1 MCTSELWTI
10 LHTRKN
16 LMGAACLERT
26 AGTALGTETV
36 PDERASR
43 LRGRVGSLASNSAI
57 RGAGKIA
64 LDFGCG
70 AVSVLIGVGFGQSSV
85 PLGGSVTLLALAVG
99 ALIGLAAIVRGSHRV
114 IWRYTSFRE
123 LATLGLF
130 GATVLTSLLIVKQFA
145 LPSLSGAS
153 VLLSTLLSLFGWAGA
168 RVARRWQ
175 LARAEQ
181 RERQHGETPVAGTR
195 RVLIVGAGITGTQLA
210 RDIVHRASSDVELVG
225 FLDDDVAK
233 RGATVNGARVLGPL
247 SAAMD
252 VVEHH
257 GVTEVIVA
265 LPSAPPKMVRAF
277 VRQLEEVGVR
287 VRTLPGVDRIV
298 HGGDVR
304 RPGTATLRELI
315 DQSVDRPVVRNADS
329 AVRRVLVT
337 GGAGF
342 IGSHLTRLLLDRGYY
357 VRVLDRFDY
366 GRDGLANLRHPRL
379 EVIQGDIC
387 NTRDLNHTMRDVDG
401 VIALAAIV
409 GDPACNLDPEE
420 TINLNYTATKLL
432 VDACNFHGVRRLVFA
447 SSCSVYGASNHDL
460 LTERSRLSPV
470 SLYARTRVLSE
481 NIIFDRYG
489 DVEPVV
495 LRLSTVFGLS
505 PRMRFDL
512 VVNTLTVRAVVD
524 KKISIFGGD
533 QWRPNVHCRDA
544 ARAFMLALE
553 APAPAVAGEIFN
565 VGGESLN
572 HTISEI
578 GLLVARTVGGVEVGI
593 QDEVNDRRDYRVSF
607 EKIRRALAFVPEM
620 SVEDGI
626 REVAAAVRRDA
637 ALQLYQSS
645 NFSNVQAL
653 RQRLERLPEARELVS
668 A

>member
-1 MCTSELWTI
+1 
-10 LHTRKN
+10 
-16 LMGAACLERT
+16 MGSTYLERSPVT
-26 AGTALGTETV
+26 AVGREILADARRLR
-36 PDERASR
+36 ERAR
-43 LRGRVGSLASNSAI
+43 TFASNSAI
-57 RGAGKIA
+57 RGAGKVG
-64 LDFGCG
+64 LDFACG
-70 AVSVLIGVGFGQSSV
+70 AASVLLGVGLGQSSA
-85 PLGGSVTLLALAVG
+85 PLGGSVSLLAVG
-99 ALIGLAAIVRGSHRV
+99 VGGLIVLTAIISGSHRV

-123 LATLGLF
+123 LATLGVF
-130 GATVLTSLLIVKQFA
+130 AGTVFVSLLIVKQFA
-145 LPSLSGAS
+145 LPSMSGAS
-153 VLLSTLLSLFGWAGA
+153 VLLSTLLSLFASAGA
-168 RVARRWQ
+168 RIARRWQ

-181 RERQHGETPVAGTR
+181 RERQHGDTPVGVTR

-210 RDIVHRASSDVELVG
+210 RDIIHRASPDVELVG
-225 FLDDDVAK
+225 FLDDDMAK
-233 RGATVNGARVLGPL
+233 RGATVNGAPVLGPL
-247 SAAMD
+247 SAALD
-252 VVEHH
+252 VVERQE
-257 GVTEVIVA
+257 VTEVIVA
-265 LPSAPPKMVRAF
+265 LPSAAPSVVRAF
-277 VRQLEEVGVR
+277 VRELEDVGVR

-304 RPGTATLRELI
+304 RPGTATRRELI
-315 DQSVDRPVVRNADS
+315 DDQSVDRSVVRNADS
-329 AVRRVLVT
+329 AIRRVLVT

-342 IGSHLTRLLLDRGYY
+342 IGSHLTRLLLDRGYH

-366 GRDGLANLRHPRL
+366 GRNGLANLRHPRL
-379 EVIQGDIC
+379 EVLQGDIC
-387 NTRDLNHTMRDVDG
+387 NTRDLNQAMRDADG
-401 VIALAAIV
+401 VVALAAIV

-447 SSCSVYGASNHDL
+447 SSCSVYGASNQDL
-460 LTERSRLSPV
+460 LSERSRLSPV

-553 APAPAVAGEIFN
+553 APARVVAGEIFN
-565 VGGESLN
+565 VGGELLN
-572 HTISEI
+572 HKISEI
-578 GLLVARTVGGVEVGI
+578 GLMVARTVGGVDVVI

-607 EKIRRALAFVPEM
+607 DKIRRGLGFEPEI

-637 ALQLYQSS
+637 ALQHYQSPI
-645 NFSNVQAL
+645 FSNVQAL
-653 RQRLERLPEARELVS
+653 RQRFESRSNTRELVG